1 MLFLL
6 PAAPRH
12 PAINSAEPPPGLGNM
27 GLKHLHSACPDRDQ
41 LLRTAVLTCCAEGLG
56 TDGRLQLV
64 DLLPLVA
71 SAIGDV
77 RACLAALELWVEPLT
92 SRVPRS
98 SNSSVAADV
107 SCAPHTSTGSVA
119 VVLAGQQSRPN
130 CNNTGKQVVS
140 SQEGTWAPCKRL
152 NRRRNPLVT
161 MRGCKQGNTMQR
173 QWYQLPAWRWS

>member
-119 VVLAGQQSRPN
+119 VVLAGQQSRHQLQQHRQAGGVKSGGHVG
-130 CNNTGKQVVS
+130 TL
-140 SQEGTWAPCKRL
+140 QEAQQEEEPPSDNEGLQA
-152 NRRRNPLVT
+152 
-161 MRGCKQGNTMQR
+161 G
-173 QWYQLPAWRWS
+173 